1 MARRN
6 VNDTQ
11 ENARERERALRT
23 ALVLDREDHIFADEA
38 DAGLTAQQWTAIAM
52 LAGGARQ
59 IEVATQL
66 DVRQETVSRWKCDP
80 RFVAALN
87 LAIREHYA
95 AIEGT
100 VRSAAAE
107 AMDVLRETL
116 KSDDPRLRLSA
127 ALSVLRLHSGYTVDA
142 SSLPTTPA
150 DVAREELHERE
161 AKARR
166 DLFI

>member
-1 MARRN
+1 MAKRI
-6 VNDTQ
+6 NDTQ
-11 ENARERERALRT
+11 ELSRDRVLRT
-23 ALVLDREDHIFADEA
+23 ALVLDKESDVFADE
-38 DAGLTAQQWTAIAM
+38 DSAGLTAQQWQAIAM

-59 IEVATQL
+59 IDVATQL
-66 DVRQETVSRWKCDP
+66 DVRQETVSRWKTDV

-95 AIEGT
+95 AIEGN
-100 VRSAAAE
+100 VRDAAAE
-107 AMDVLRETL
+107 AVTVLRETL

-150 DVAREELHERE
+150 DVAREGLHERD
-161 AKARR
+161 KKTRR

>member
-6 VNDTQ
+6 EPQQMSRDN
-11 ENARERERALRT
+11 ALRV
-23 ALVLDREDHIFADEA
+23 ALKLDSEA
-38 DAGLTAQQWTAIAM
+38 DLFIPEDEAGLTAQQWQAVAL

-59 IEVATQL
+59 IDVAAQL
-66 DVRQETVSRWKCDP
+66 DIRQETVSRWKQDV

-87 LAIREHYA
+87 WAIKEHYTV
-95 AIEGT
+95 IENN
-100 VRSAAAE
+100 VREAAAE
-107 AMDVLRETL
+107 AVIVLRETM

-127 ALSVLRLHSGYTVDA
+127 ALNVLRLHSDHTIGTVT
-142 SSLPTTPA
+142 LPTTPA
-150 DVAREELHERE
+150 DVAREEMHERE

>member
-11 ENARERERALRT
+11 ESARDRDRVLRT
-23 ALVLDREDHIFADEA
+23 ALVLDREEHIFADEA
-38 DAGLTAQQWTAIAM
+38 DAGLTAQQWQAIAM

-59 IEVATQL
+59 IDVATQL
-66 DVRQETVSRWKCDP
+66 DIRQETVSRWKCDP
-80 RFVAALN
+80 RFTAALN
-87 LAIREHYA
+87 LAVKEHYSS
-95 AIEGT
+95 IEGI
-100 VRSAAAE
+100 VRSAASE
-107 AMDVLRETL
+107 AVDVLRETM

-127 ALSVLRLHSGYTVDA
+127 ALSVLRLHSGYTVDV

-150 DVAREELHERE
+150 DVAREEMHERE